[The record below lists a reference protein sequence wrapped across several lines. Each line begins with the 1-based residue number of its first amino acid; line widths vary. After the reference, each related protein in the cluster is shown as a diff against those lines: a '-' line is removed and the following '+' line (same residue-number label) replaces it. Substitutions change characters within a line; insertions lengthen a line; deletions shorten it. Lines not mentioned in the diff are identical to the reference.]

1 MESDATDPASIAAM
15 PEWRVSS
22 RLDLHALWR
31 HPPADPAYRTRP
43 VFSHPVLNRSVVAKF
58 NMREDEA
65 RRDLP
70 RRLGATKLLL
80 PLQQTRGTLIAKSLI
95 VVPQTLETTLQAELD
110 YRAYDLSHDVAML
123 QRLDWLPSLDPYV
136 LGEMGRH
143 FQLPFGDCYLQVP
156 RAEQE
161 AVAARVLAEV
171 APRLQWQLG
180 LSDSP
185 RAMPKRATVQLLAQ
199 NAGAAETDAIALRF
213 GLNSERLSLV
223 LLAWKAL
230 VYYRHRL
237 SAMDGRVCRVADE
250 IAGAAP
256 RQPAL
261 PDELALID
269 LARGRVLRAL
279 TQARR
284 EALELSDALAETLG
298 TLETQRNLERLAQFL
313 HLAPTC
319 MSALGE
325 RVRRLDE
332 VCGGWTGQ
340 APPGLGLMAPDGL
353 RMALAGLER
362 QLATDLTLR
371 PFTLPRPGAL
381 ARPGAS
387 EPRRAG
393 PRFGLRPGPR
403 D

>member
-1 MESDATDPASIAAM
+1 
-15 PEWRVSS
+15 
-22 RLDLHALWR
+22 
-31 HPPADPAYRTRP
+31 

-65 RRDLP
+65 RRGLP
-70 RRLGATKLLL
+70 RRLGATKLML
-80 PLQQTRGTLIAKSLI
+80 PLQHSRGTLMTKSLI
-95 VVPQTLETTLQAELD
+95 IEPQAIETVLQAELD
-110 YRAYDLSHDVAML
+110 YRAYDLAHDVTML
-123 QRLDWLPSLDPYV
+123 QRLAWLPSLDPYV

-156 RAEQE
+156 RSEQE
-161 AVAARVLAEV
+161 ATAARVLAEV

-199 NAGAAETDAIALRF
+199 SAGPAATEAIALRF
-213 GLNSERLSLV
+213 GLNGERLSLV

-230 VYYRHRL
+230 VFYRSRL
-237 SAMDGRVCRVADE
+237 STMDGLVCRVADE

-284 EALELSDALAETLG
+284 EARELSDALAETLAA
-298 TLETQRNLERLAQFL
+298 LETQRSLERLSQFL
-313 HLAPTC
+313 HLAPAC

-332 VCGGWTGQ
+332 VCGGWTTQ
-340 APPGLGLMAPDGL
+340 AGSGLGLMSPDSV
-353 RMALAGLER
+353 RMVLAGLER
-362 QLATDLTLR
+362 QLATDLSLR
-371 PFTLPRPGAL
+371 PFTLPKPGTE
-381 ARPGAS
+381 P
-387 EPRRAG
+387 PRRAT
-393 PRFGLRPGPR
+393 PRAPPRADVRPGLRG
-403 D
+403 